1 MNFMGMERSA
11 MIIAL
16 NFFMR
21 LGRCHFLFSCDTDW
35 AVFAG
40 SVAVL
45 LDGTFTFHP
54 RNAMELP

>member
-16 NFFMR
+16 NFSMR

-35 AVFAG
+35 AVFFAG

-45 LDGTFTFHP
+45 LDRTFTML
-54 RNAMELP
+54 AI